1 MGGVLCYPEALSSL
15 SCLILPKKVNSI
27 TANMKKGW
35 ILRFRGDQMSL
46 KGIGFLGELT
56 KEKEGCG
63 RVAVSQVRAD
73 VNIYQIFC
81 CISSVD
87 SKVNLSCFGI

>member
-1 MGGVLCYPEALSSL
+1 MGVVLCYPEALSSL

-46 KGIGFLGELT
+46 KGIGVLGELT
-56 KEKEGCG
+56 KEKEGCRQG
-63 RVAVSQVRAD
+63 GCKSGK
-73 VNIYQIFC
+73 
-81 CISSVD
+81 SSCERMSDILLHFV
-87 SKVNLSCFGI
+87 C